1 MSSVPLFPRVDADG
15 NPLAVGDTVLVL
27 AAPAN
32 LAKSPPETQAV
43 FSRAVGQVIPIQDF
57 NEYGFVELQMT
68 PPRFRG
74 WDSIWIEP
82 SLLRKVGW
90 SVVRRYK
97 ASKIRG
103 PKKSKVVRLAERRR
117 NARRAR

>member
-1 MSSVPLFPRVDADG
+1 MSSVPLFPRIDADG
-15 NPLAVGDTVLVL
+15 NSLAVGDTVLVL
-27 AAPAN
+27 AAPAD
-32 LAKSPPETQAV
+32 LAKSAPETQVA
-43 FSRAVGQVIPIQDF
+43 FSRAVGRVIPIEDF

-82 SLLRKVGW
+82 TLLRKVGW
-90 SVVRRYK
+90 SIVRRYK
-97 ASKIRG
+97 ASKFKW
-103 PKKSKVVRLAERRR
+103 PKRSKVVRLAEARR

>member
-1 MSSVPLFPRVDADG
+1 M
-15 NPLAVGDTVLVL
+15 
-27 AAPAN
+27 
-32 LAKSPPETQAV
+32 

-57 NEYGFVELQMT
+57 NEYGFVELQMI

-97 ASKIRG
+97 PSKIRG
-103 PKKSKVVRLAERRR
+103 PKRSKVVGLAERRR

>member
-1 MSSVPLFPRVDADG
+1 M
-15 NPLAVGDTVLVL
+15 
-27 AAPAN
+27 
-32 LAKSPPETQAV
+32 
-43 FSRAVGQVIPIQDF
+43 FSRAVGLVIPIQDF

-97 ASKIRG
+97 WSKIRG
-103 PKKSKVVRLAERRR
+103 LKRSKVVGLAEQRR